1 MNAVLGGGMSSRLFR
16 TLRDAEGL
24 AYSVGSA
31 YPTRRGTGRI
41 VIHLGTAPPSAP
53 AAEAGIRREVER
65 LRADGVGEDEL
76 QRTKTY
82 MTGAFLLDRRTNARQ
97 SFSLAFYEL
106 MGVGADYVHRYP
118 ALVEAV
124 TAEDI
129 RRVARLYLVD
139 PAVAV
144 VGPP

>member
-1 MNAVLGGGMSSRLFR
+1 
-16 TLRDAEGL
+16 
-24 AYSVGSA
+24 
-31 YPTRRGTGRI
+31 
-41 VIHLGTAPPSAP
+41 
-53 AAEAGIRREVER
+53 
-65 LRADGVGEDEL
+65 
-76 QRTKTY
+76 
-82 MTGAFLLDRRTNARQ
+82 MTGAFLLHRRTNARQ

-106 MGVGADYVHRYP
+106 MGGGADYVHRYP

-124 TAEDI
+124 TAEDV